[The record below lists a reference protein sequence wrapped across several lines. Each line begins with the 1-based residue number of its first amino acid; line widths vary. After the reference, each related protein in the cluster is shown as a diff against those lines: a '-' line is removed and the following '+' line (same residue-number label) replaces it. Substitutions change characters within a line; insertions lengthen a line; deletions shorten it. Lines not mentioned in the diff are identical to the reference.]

1 VCVFICFSVF
11 LGMHDRLVDMQSV
24 VIAREAQPSLASLLY
39 YSLLSLYEFGVVE
52 FILCPA
58 SA

>member
-1 VCVFICFSVF
+1 VFFRVF

-24 VIAREAQPSLASLLY
+24 VTAREAQPSLASLLY

-58 SA
+58 SV